1 MLFKQQFERLYLAL
15 ADDNQPVAQK
25 QAGIDLVLL
34 LGRAMFLEW
43 PGWQHQGFTDTLKL
57 EPFQLH
63 GRAVLAVAAQLR
75 VDIRAIPVLR
85 TFDSF
90 SFGVYVLQP
99 HNPQTDPITVV
110 YELKRR
116 GVREAG
122 ILDLNWLD
130 LNTLRN
136 VIQSFLVNARCPKPY
151 RMEHSDMM
159 EGAYRAGWGPL
170 TDDPPLPSYLL

>member
-1 MLFKQQFERLYLAL
+1 MLFKQEFERLYLVL

-34 LGRAMFLEW
+34 LGRAMFQEW
-43 PGWQHQGFTDTLKL
+43 PGWQSQGFTDTLKL
-57 EPFQLH
+57 EPFELN
-63 GRAVLAVAAQLR
+63 GAVRQVVAAQLR
-75 VDIRAIPVLR
+75 VDIKAIPPLGM
-85 TFDSF
+85 FDPF
-90 SFGVYVLQP
+90 SFGAFVLQP
-99 HNPQTDPITVV
+99 QNPQSDPITVA

-122 ILDLNWLD
+122 VLDLNWLD

-136 VIQSFLVNARCPKPY
+136 VIQSFLVNGRCPKPY

-159 EGAYRAGWGPL
+159 EGANKAGWGPL
-170 TDDPPLPSYLL
+170 TNDPPLAGHLV